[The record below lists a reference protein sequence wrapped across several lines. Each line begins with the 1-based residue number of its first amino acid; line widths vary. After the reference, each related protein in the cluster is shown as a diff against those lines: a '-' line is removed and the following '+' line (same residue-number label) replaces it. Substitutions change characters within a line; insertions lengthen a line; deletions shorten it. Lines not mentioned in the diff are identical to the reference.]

1 MKVPGV
7 NVVARLVKKIPGYKG
22 VVRTT
27 ARVAKQAGPV
37 ARATGRVASRGVGA
51 IRNGAVVVGKKSR
64 NITRRIGKLFGRKSK
79 SRARAKSRSAKKS
92 RSKPKSR
99 ATRSRN
105 NRNRNVVLNNVKR
118 NNAPKPVVAPVVAPA
133 VTPAVAPV
141 PVAPVVAPAVAPAVA
156 PVVAPV
162 PAPAPA
168 LAIKNTNSP
177 LVGAVGNMAIAPRP
191 Y

>member
-1 MKVPGV
+1 MKVPDV
-7 NVVARLVKKIPGYKG
+7 NMVARLVKKIPGYKG

-51 IRNGAVVVGKKSR
+51 VRNGAVVVGKKSR
-64 NITRRIGKLFGRKSK
+64 NITRRIGKLFGRKSR
-79 SRARAKSRSAKKS
+79 SRTRVRSRSAKKS
-92 RSKPKSR
+92 KSKPKSR
-99 ATRSRN
+99 VTRTRN

-118 NNAPKPVVAPVVAPA
+118 NNAPKPVVAPVP
-133 VTPAVAPV
+133 APV
-141 PVAPVVAPAVAPAVA
+141 
-156 PVVAPV
+156 
-162 PAPAPA
+162 APA

>member
-1 MKVPGV
+1 MRVPGV
-7 NVVARLVKKIPGYKG
+7 NVVTRFVKKIPGYKG

-27 ARVAKQAGPV
+27 ARMAGPV

-51 IRNGAVVVGKKSR
+51 IRDGAVVVGKKSR
-64 NITRRIGKLFGRKSK
+64 NITRRIGNLFKRKSRTRTRTRAKSK
-79 SRARAKSRSAKKS
+79 SRSVKKSRAKSRAS
-92 RSKPKSR
+92 
-99 ATRSRN
+99 RSRN
-105 NRNRNVVLNNVKR
+105 NRNRNVVLPNVKR
-118 NNAPKPVVAPVVAPA
+118 NNALKPIVVPAPA
-133 VTPAVAPV
+133 
-141 PVAPVVAPAVAPAVA
+141 
-156 PVVAPV
+156 